1 MLRDET
7 PSLQKFYKSRQFLGN
22 YWRNAGRCRSDP
34 DWERLPR
41 GVQGNRLVNSKFDDD
56 VPRGEP
62 ASGTAGGKSA
72 LVDRIEWNILPDS
85 STAMAAIQTGE
96 ADWYEC
102 ATVELLPTVAKN
114 KSVVTRTLDPIG
126 YPHPDASQSTPA
138 ALQQC

>member
-1 MLRDET
+1 M
-7 PSLQKFYKSRQFLGN
+7 
-22 YWRNAGRCRSDP
+22 RNSTATCREASPRAGLLADKR
-34 DWERLPR
+34 
-41 GVQGNRLVNSKFDDD
+41 
-56 VPRGEP
+56 
-62 ASGTAGGKSA
+62 A

-126 YPHPDASQSTPA
+126 YPDASQSTPA